1 MANFRV
7 KDVLVPKW
15 RSDSSLPSRHLC
27 RDLAREKSGL
37 ATAFALVL
45 FCSSAAAQQPPQLRL
60 PDTVAPTSYRVH
72 LKLDPD
78 KDNFSGRMSIKID
91 VKQPANLIWLNGA
104 DISIGEASLKTG
116 GRSMSAKPV
125 PGGADFVGLQF
136 AYQVPAGAA
145 ELDIQ
150 YTGKVRRHDS
160 SGVFH
165 MAENGNNYLF
175 TQFES
180 TDARGAFPCFDEP
193 SYKVPWQ
200 LTLDV
205 PKDDDAVSNTPIVKN
220 TTEGDRKIYTFKETK
235 PLPSYLIAFAIG
247 QFDFVPAG
255 YAGKNHVP
263 VRIVTPKGHAAEAKY
278 AAEVT
283 ATILTRLEDYFGIPY
298 PYEKSDQ
305 VAIPSTFGFGAME
318 NAGMVTYGQTILLA
332 NPERDTVA
340 RQRECASVEAHEL
353 AHQWVGDLV
362 TTAWWNDIWLN
373 EAFATWMEQKILA
386 EWKPEWHTR
395 VEDVNSKLG
404 AEAEDSLV
412 SARKIRQEIKT
423 KDDISN
429 AFDAI
434 TYQKGAAVIGMF
446 ENWVGPQEFRKGV
459 HSYLMKYAFRN
470 ATAPEFLDAV
480 SSATK
485 KDITQPFS
493 TFLNQAG
500 VPLVSVSLDCRQ
512 NAPTL
517 HVEQQRFLPL
527 GSKGS
532 TDQVW
537 QVPVCVRYGSG
548 NTGQSACKLVS
559 QPKVDWALKT
569 KSCPAWVQANDNAV
583 GYYRVD
589 YEKRLLAD
597 LTNGDVDR
605 RLPAAERVDF
615 IGNARALAG
624 AGKLAAGD
632 SLGLVEVFHSDPE
645 RYVVEGALALA
656 LQPRLHLVPED
667 LKPNY
672 QRFLQ
677 KNFGARA
684 RELGWIPKP
693 GESDD
698 VRLLRPTLVPDI
710 ATYGGDEELA
720 KEGRALAEKWLQD
733 RNSVDPN
740 MVAAV
745 LRTAA
750 YYGDKALFEKF
761 LAQYKESKDRQ
772 ERQRLLRALAF
783 FRDPSTIRAAEQAV
797 LSGEIPMVQGG
808 GYLLL
813 SAGQS
818 WAETRRMP
826 FDFLKAHYDEIL
838 KDRPTGGGSDFGGLL
853 PRVGQSYCSAES
865 RDALKNFFEP
875 KVDKLTG
882 APRTL
887 SQVLESIDVCIAQKS
902 AEQPSVEALLK
913 KY

>member
-1 MANFRV
+1 MATFPI
-7 KDVLVPKW
+7 KAVL
-15 RSDSSLPSRHLC
+15 
-27 RDLAREKSGL
+27 L
-37 ATAFALVL
+37 ATPIVVA
-45 FCSSAAAQQPPQLRL
+45 FCSLAAAQQPPQLRL
-60 PDTVAPTSYRVH
+60 PDTVAPKSYHVH
-72 LKLDPD
+72 LTLDPG
-78 KDNFSGRMSIKID
+78 KDDFSGHIAIQIVIRERT
-91 VKQPANLIWLNGA
+91 NLIWLNGA
-104 DISIGEASLKTG
+104 GISISKASLKAG
-116 GRSMSAKPV
+116 SQSMSAKPIA
-125 PGGADFVGLQF
+125 GGTDFVGLQF
-136 AYQVPAGAA
+136 DAQVPAGPA
-145 ELDIQ
+145 ELQIQ
-150 YTGKVRRHDS
+150 YTGKVRQHDS

-165 MAENGNNYLF
+165 MAENGNDYLF

-205 PKDDDAVSNTPIVKN
+205 PKQDDAVSNTPIVKN
-220 TTEGDRKIYTFKETK
+220 AVEGDRKVYTFKETK
-235 PLPSYLIAFAIG
+235 PLPSYLIAFAVG

-263 VRIVTPKGHAAEAKY
+263 VRIITPKGHADEAKY
-278 AAEVT
+278 AAEIT
-283 ATILTRLEDYFGIPY
+283 ATILTRLENYFGIPY

-373 EAFATWMEQKILA
+373 EAFASWMEQKILA

-470 ATAPEFLDAV
+470 ATAPEFLDAIG
-480 SSATK
+480 SATK
-485 KDITQPFS
+485 KDVTQPFS

-512 NAPTL
+512 NTPTL
-517 HVEQQRFLPL
+517 HIEQQRFLPL

-532 TDQVW
+532 ADQLW
-537 QVPVCVRYGSG
+537 QIPVCVRYG
-548 NTGQSACKLVS
+548 TGDMGESACELIAK
-559 QPKVDWALKT
+559 PKVDWALKT

-589 YEKRLLAD
+589 YEHGLLGN
-597 LTNGDVDR
+597 LTKGDVDR
-605 RLPAAERVDF
+605 RLSAAERVDF

-624 AGKLAAGD
+624 AGKLDAAD

-672 QRFLQ
+672 KRFLQ
-677 KNFGARA
+677 KNFGQRA
-684 RELGWIPKP
+684 HVLGWVPRP
-693 GESDD
+693 GEPDH
-698 VRLLRPTLVPDI
+698 VRLLRPTLVPAI
-710 ATYGGDEELA
+710 AMYGGDAQLA
-720 KEGRALAEKWLQD
+720 KEGRGLAEKWLQD

-740 MVAAV
+740 MVSAV
-745 LRTAA
+745 LDTAA

-761 LAQYKESKDRQ
+761 LAQYKETKDRQ
-772 ERQRLLRALAF
+772 ERARILRALGF
-783 FRDPSTIRAAEQAV
+783 FRDPDVIQTAEQAV
-797 LSGEIPMVQGG
+797 LAGEIPMVQGG
-808 GYLLL
+808 GRLLL
-813 SAGQS
+813 TAGQGS
-818 WAETRRMP
+818 AKSRHMP
-826 FDFLKAHYDEIL
+826 LRFVKAHYDQIL
-838 KDRPTGGGSDFGGLL
+838 KERPTGGGFDFAGEL
-853 PRVGQSYCSAES
+853 PRVGQSYCDAQS
-865 RDALKNFFEP
+865 RDALKDFFESR
-875 KVDKLTG
+875 VDELTG

-887 SQVLESIDVCIAQKS
+887 SQVLESIDVCIAQKK
-902 AEQPSVEALLK
+902 AEQPSVDAFLK
-913 KY
+913 KF